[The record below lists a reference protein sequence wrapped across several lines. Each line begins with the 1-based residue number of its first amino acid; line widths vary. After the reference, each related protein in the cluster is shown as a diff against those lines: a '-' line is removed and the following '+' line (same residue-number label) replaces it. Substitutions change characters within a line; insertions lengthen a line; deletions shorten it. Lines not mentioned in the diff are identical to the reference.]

1 MVANGLH
8 AVDPGKVAMVVT
20 HLEMRAPQLRD
31 APLPQGLEFVQ
42 IEPDITMY
50 RDIFRRVGE
59 DWLWYGRL
67 VMPDHALAALL
78 TDPEV
83 HFYTLMKDGQ
93 AEAILELDFRAKGA
107 CELAYFGLS
116 NALIG
121 TGAGAYLMDRAVQL
135 AFYAKV
141 ARFHLHTCT
150 IDSPQALP
158 FYKRSGFE
166 ITHQE
171 IEIDDDPRLSGHLPE
186 TAAPHVPIIR
196 A

>member
-1 MVANGLH
+1 MIANGLH
-8 AVDPGKVAMVVT
+8 AVAPGKVAMVVT

-31 APLPQGLEFVQ
+31 APLPEGLEFVQ
-42 IEPDITMY
+42 IEPDITTY

-59 DWLWYGRL
+59 DWLWHGRL
-67 VMPDHALAALL
+67 VMPDHALVALL

-93 AEAILELDFRAKGA
+93 AEAILELDFRTKGA

-141 ARFHLHTCT
+141 DRFHLHTCT
-150 IDSPQALP
+150 IDSPQALS

-166 ITHQE
+166 VTHQE

-186 TAAPHVPIIR
+186 TAAPHVPILR
-196 A
+196 G